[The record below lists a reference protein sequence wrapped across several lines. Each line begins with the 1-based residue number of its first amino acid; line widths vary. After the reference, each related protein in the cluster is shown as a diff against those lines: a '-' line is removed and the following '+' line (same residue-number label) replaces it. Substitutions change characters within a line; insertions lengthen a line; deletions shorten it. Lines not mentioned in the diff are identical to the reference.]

1 MRHAHVR
8 CFVPMS
14 MVHNPLLFPG
24 GAVVIFRPCLAQN
37 PRGLADVTFSRGT
50 IERVPRC
57 ASRQF
62 SCGGSRAYSQ
72 AARSDSSSMS
82 EPSG

>member
-24 GAVVIFRPCLAQN
+24 GAVVIVRPCLAQN
-37 PRGLADVTFSRGT
+37 PRGLANVTFSRG
-50 IERVPRC
+50 IVERGLRC

-72 AARSDSSSMS
+72 AAHLDLSSMS
-82 EPSG
+82 ELSG